1 MVLSQPR
8 LYWVNR
14 DQVIGHVN
22 PIVYVY
28 KIKGFS

>member
-1 MVLSQPR
+1 MVVSQHILDR
-8 LYWVNR
+8 VNR